1 MGKLWLREGYL
12 WQEASQS
19 LKITH
24 FQEQKENTSAGHQW
38 FLLNLAEM
46 QSVGLTCFTR
56 DRASKKKKTPKNQ
69 QLKPWSSEPLTNS
82 HRRQGG
88 GQMRHRQNLF
98 PCHPKA
104 QQVTQAAEY
113 RKGFQRQRKPGF
125 ESNPCYLLAARPGA
139 SYRSLPSPLL
149 SYLQNGD
156 GSVYLAQLFVDIK
169 NCVK

>member
-1 MGKLWLREGYL
+1 MTRGITKPQDYSFPGTKGKYL
-12 WQEASQS
+12 SRS
-19 LKITH
+19 
-24 FQEQKENTSAGHQW
+24 
-38 FLLNLAEM
+38 
-46 QSVGLTCFTR
+46 SVIPFKSCR
-56 DRASKKKKTPKNQ
+56 DAKCGSHMLHKGQGIKKKTTPKNQ

>member
-1 MGKLWLREGYL
+1 MGKLWLREAYL

-24 FQEQKENTSAGHQW
+24 FQEQNENTSAGHQW

-46 QSVGLTCFTR
+46 RSVGLTCFTR
-56 DRASKKKKTPKNQ
+56 TGHQKKPPKNQ

-125 ESNPCYLLAARPGA
+125 ESNPCYLLSCEAW
-139 SYRSLPSPLL
+139 SKLPFPPQPSVIL
-149 SYLQNGD
+149 S
-156 GSVYLAQLFVDIK
+156 AEWRR
-169 NCVK
+169 